1 MLTLTRKS
9 GSREDRDEVM
19 TSATPTFEE
28 ITRKKQT
35 RSIRRTRLTR
45 NLTLIIPTIIL
56 ALMILMAIF
65 ADLSWLGLPNVRL
78 APHDPDQIVI
88 TKRYQPPVFMH
99 GGQSEY
105 LLGTDKLG
113 RDVLSRIIYGSR
125 ISLSI
130 SVAVILI
137 TAFLGTLLGILAG
150 FTGGRIDG
158 FIMRVTDIALSFP
171 GLLLAMLM
179 AVAIGPGYWT
189 VVFALSILGWA
200 SYARLIRGEAMRLRA
215 SDFVAQ
221 ARVNGASDYRIMVK
235 HIFPNV
241 INSLVVLMT
250 LSVGMIILSE
260 AALSFLGVGVPA
272 PTASWGSMISDGRGY
287 LDTAWWA
294 SAFPGIA
301 IGLVVLSGNFL
312 GDWLRDKLDPRLR
325 QI

>member
-1 MLTLTRKS
+1 
-9 GSREDRDEVM
+9 M

-35 RSIRRTRLTR
+35 RSIRRTRLSR
-45 NLTLIIPTIIL
+45 NLTLIIPAAIL
-56 ALMILMAIF
+56 ALMIIMAIF
-65 ADLSWLGLPNVRL
+65 ANLSWLGLPDVGL
-78 APHDPDQIVI
+78 SPHSPNKIVI
-88 TKRYQPPVFMH
+88 TDRYLPPAFMD
-99 GGQSEY
+99 GGKSAY

-113 RDVLSRIIYGSR
+113 RDVLSRIIHGSR
-125 ISLSI
+125 VSLSI
-130 SVAVILI
+130 SVVVILI
-137 TAFLGTLLGILAG
+137 TAFIGTSLGILAG
-150 FTGGRIDG
+150 YSGGRLDA

-171 GLLLAMLM
+171 GLLLAMLL

-189 VVFALSILGWA
+189 VVFALSILSWA
-200 SYARLIRGEAMRLRA
+200 SYARLIRGEALKLRE

-221 ARVNGASDYRIMVK
+221 ARVNGASNFRIMMR

-241 INSLVVLMT
+241 INSLVVMMT

-272 PTASWGSMISDGRGY
+272 PTASWGSMVSDGRGY

-301 IGLVVLSGNFL
+301 IGLVVMSGNFL

-325 QI
+325 QL